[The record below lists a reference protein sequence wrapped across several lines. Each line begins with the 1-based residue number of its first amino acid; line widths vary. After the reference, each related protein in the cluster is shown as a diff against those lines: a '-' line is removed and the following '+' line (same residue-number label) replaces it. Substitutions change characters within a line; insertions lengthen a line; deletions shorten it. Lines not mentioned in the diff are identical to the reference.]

1 MKISS
6 GLWFSFSGNTPVLV
20 FWRFPKTNRLAG
32 FYPNSSPCNQTELP
46 ESSSG
51 KCTQSFRTTKHRG
64 PAMTDRNETLIQF
77 PLSGRREIVAEFN
90 REMITLDTVRMLI
103 ANSSAAQ
110 PQIQPAEF
118 EKWQECRAEFKKGN
132 SPGVATFHHEQQ
144 AGPSLDRSALPTWLR
159 ASTSVW
165 RAEGD
170 SGIHWKV
177 IRERHSTG
185 CPQRLRRSL
194 SSVAE

>member
-1 MKISS
+1 
-6 GLWFSFSGNTPVLV
+6 
-20 FWRFPKTNRLAG
+20 
-32 FYPNSSPCNQTELP
+32 
-46 ESSSG
+46 
-51 KCTQSFRTTKHRG
+51 
-64 PAMTDRNETLIQF
+64 MTDRNETLIQF

-103 ANSSAAQ
+103 AYSSAAQ

-118 EKWQECRAEFKKGN
+118 EKWQECRAEFKQGN

-144 AGPSLDRSALPTWLR
+144 AGPSLDRSALPAWLR

-177 IRERHSTG
+177 IRERNSTG
-185 CPQRLRRSL
+185 CRSKTSKKLVVRGRIIRFTVQCPLIGVCSLIGAGCLQMFLRVTCL
-194 SSVAE
+194 TFLVV